1 MSTVD
6 LSKQH
11 DVAKGY
17 WFEFNHYAPEHDFPI
32 GVEPRES
39 TLFRSA
45 QTVFISDR
53 SI

>member
-17 WFEFNHYAPEHDFPI
+17 WFEFNHYAPEHNFPI
-32 GVEPRES
+32 GVEPRE
-39 TLFRSA
+39 SA